1 MGLLIILYCSCYLG
15 CHDDDDGGGGG
26 GGGGLGRL
34 FQYWIQSLGALAP

>member
-26 GGGGLGRL
+26 GGLGRL
-34 FQYWIQSLGALAP
+34 F